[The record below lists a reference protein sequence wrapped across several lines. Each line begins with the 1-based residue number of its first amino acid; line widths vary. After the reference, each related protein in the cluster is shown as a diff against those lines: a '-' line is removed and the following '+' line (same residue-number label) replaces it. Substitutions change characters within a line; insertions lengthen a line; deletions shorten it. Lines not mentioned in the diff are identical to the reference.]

1 MAWKARL
8 FLGLMLTVMLIAIAG
23 PVMADENNNRQER
36 REDRRELRGERRDH
50 DFFLF
55 DHDKDFNDCCV
66 HDVDLDEDEFLVN
79 DLDFFAPLV
88 YVVEFDVDCDG
99 IDDRLDWW
107 IGNGCVIEDVEIE
120 PLFD

>member
-1 MAWKARL
+1 
-8 FLGLMLTVMLIAIAG
+8 MLIAIAG
-23 PVMADENNNRQER
+23 PVMADDNNRPER
-36 REDRRELRGERRDH
+36 REDRRELREERRDH

-55 DHDKDFNDCCV
+55 DHDKDIKDCCV
-66 HDVDLDEDEFLVN
+66 HDFDLDGDEFLVN
-79 DLDFFAPLV
+79 DLDFFAPLL
-88 YVVEFDVDCDG
+88 YAVEFDVDCDG

>member
-1 MAWKARL
+1 MAWKARI

-23 PVMADENNNRQER
+23 PVMADDNNRPER
-36 REDRRELRGERRDH
+36 REDRREWRDEWRKDNLFINHH
-50 DFFLF
+50 DGF
-55 DHDKDFNDCCV
+55 HGCCKDF
-66 HDVDLDEDEFLVN
+66 DLDEDEFLDN
-79 DLDFFAPLV
+79 DLDFFAPLI

>member
-8 FLGLMLTVMLIAIAG
+8 FMGLVLTVMLLAIAG
-23 PVMADENNNRQER
+23 PAIADDNNNRQER
-36 REDRRELRGERRDH
+36 REDPREFREDN

-55 DHDKDFNDCCV
+55 DHDKDLDHCCD
-66 HDVDLDEDEFLVN
+66 HDFGLDEEELLFN
-79 DLDFFAPLV
+79 DLDFSAPLV
-88 YVVEFDVDCDG
+88 YVVEIDVDCDG

-107 IGNGCVIEDVEIE
+107 IGNGCVIEDVDVE